1 MMSINKMLR
10 NRKIIRKKT
19 IKVVTIAKI
28 DSLNKNS
35 IRIATSK
42 SKTNNKIQ
50 RTRVTRVTSLSRM
63 TILV

>member
-1 MMSINKMLR
+1 MLR